1 MAKLSIGKSLDRNL
15 PKEAFFRNI
24 RVTPTLRA
32 KFSSDFGRLTLTRTI
47 SPLTCTIAVG
57 ENVKEINVITIELKK
72 EDAESKVLE
81 AIAKGLPFK
90 VIFLLKFDGRECL
103 AVYHTK
109 LFTTKWLDEV
119 SEKLNLQVLD
129 LDELWKRVVSLISGI
144 EVRESETIDAAIERD
159 SERQKLERQIEI
171 LESKIRKEKQF
182 NRQIEMSGELKKMKI
197 GLKQV
202 K

>member
-90 VIFLLKFDGRECL
+90 IIFLLKFDGRECL

-109 LFTTKWLDEV
+109 LFMTKWQKET
-119 SEKLNLQVLD
+119 SEKLNLQALD
-129 LDELWKRVVSLISGI
+129 LDELWKRVVSRISGI